1 MMHTEGE
8 TENKANSAPAQ
19 RRARHHWPLL
29 ALAASLGGAG
39 FGPAA
44 WAGEAT
50 AVCTGFCAPV
60 PAKQLESTRGAGSD
74 SQVGVIL
81 WDELRR
87 QAAPPPPPP
96 SNAGDDA
103 VTVHGPG
110 SVILAGAKSR

>member
-8 TENKANSAPAQ
+8 TENKAKTALAAK
-19 RRARHHWPLL
+19 RARDHWLLL
-29 ALAASLGGAG
+29 ALAVSLGAAC
-39 FGPAA
+39 FGPTA

-60 PAKQLESTRGAGSD
+60 PAKELESTRGSGSD
-74 SQVGVIL
+74 TQVGVIL

-96 SNAGDDA
+96 SNASDDA

-110 SVILAGAKSR
+110 SVTLAGAKSR